1 MAQPQ
6 GSHLVIDRHSFSH
19 LAIEEFARL
28 LPSLD
33 VVAISQAPS
42 PEPTPEF
49 LLPVNVKKVQ
59 YTSFENW

>member
-1 MAQPQ
+1 MAQPK
-6 GSHLVIDRHSFSH
+6 GPHLVIDRHSFSH

-42 PEPTPEF
+42 PGPCPNTPSG
-49 LLPVNVKKVQ
+49 VNVLQVP
-59 YTSFENW
+59 YTCNEN